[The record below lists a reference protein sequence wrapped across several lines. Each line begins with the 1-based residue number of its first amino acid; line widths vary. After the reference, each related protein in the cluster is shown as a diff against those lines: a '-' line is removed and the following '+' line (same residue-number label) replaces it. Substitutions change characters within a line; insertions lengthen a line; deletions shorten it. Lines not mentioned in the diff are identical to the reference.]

1 MRTLLSAAAVAAIA
15 AAAAAPAGASGLSRY
30 PAGWRQVTPQATT
43 GWANTATKAML
54 LVKATDLGAVPNS
67 MPLRLVV
74 GLTMRDKAGAMNLVH
89 QEHNPRSSMY
99 HKTVTP
105 AQFTAAFN
113 PTGTQVN
120 AVATYLA
127 KQGFQN
133 ISAEPNNLMITATAT
148 AGQARAAFNTDI
160 HSFKQFGHVVYAQVK
175 PAQVPT
181 ALGGTVLAVLGLNDI
196 QMQRPIRMESP
207 HPSASPPPN
216 PPPDS
221 CFALPV
227 PGTTDCIRS
236 YLAKDFQKAYN
247 GADFTTINHTHSYNG
262 LNSTTGVNDAVAV
275 FAEGNLSAILPDLRK
290 YEAISGI
297 PQVPY
302 SIVHVGVPSPDTA
315 GDIEWDLDSQT
326 STGIAQMVKHLYMYD
341 TTSLTDSDTGLEFN
355 RFTTQDIARE
365 GNASFGEC
373 EVFPYLD
380 GAMVLDDEVFNE
392 AAAQGQTVFV
402 SSGDNGSGCPV
413 LVSTGVPASGPFEAS
428 YPASSP
434 YVVAVG
440 GTTLLTDQK
449 TFAYGGEKAWEG
461 SGGGPSQFENEP
473 YWQKGV
479 TNPVADAAGLRQVP
493 DVAMDADPN
502 TGAIIYCSTCAPPG
516 LTFVGGTSLSS
527 PLTMGTYARLMT
539 AHGDEMGFASPNLY
553 YEYRAFPATTPPAV
567 PTGPPGF
574 QTSMVGGFH
583 DIYFSCNG
591 AFCAGPRYDFVTG
604 LGTNHI
610 GQQTVDIDLIN
621 DGDGQ

>member
-30 PAGWRQVTPQATT
+30 PAGLRQVTPQAST

-67 MPLRLVV
+67 LPLRLVV
-74 GLTMRDKAGAMNLVH
+74 GLTMRDKVGAMNLVH

-160 HSFKQFGHVVYAQVK
+160 HSFKQFGHVIYAQVK

-181 ALGGTVLAVLGLNDI
+181 ALGGTVAAVLGLNNI
-196 QMQRPIRMESP
+196 SLRHPIKGSFTNP

-221 CFALPV
+221 CFLV
-227 PGTTDCIRS
+227 PIAGSTDCIRS

-247 GADFTTINHTHSYNG
+247 GFQFTSINHTHSYTG
-262 LNSTTGVNDAVAV
+262 LNSTTGINDSIAV
-275 FAEGNLSAILPDLRK
+275 FAEGNLAPILPDLRK
-290 YEAISGI
+290 YELVSGI

-302 SIVHVGVPSPDTA
+302 SIVRVGVPSPDTA
-315 GDIEWDLDSQT
+315 GDIEWDLDSQS
-326 STGIAQMVKHLYMYD
+326 STGIAQLVRHIYMYD

-355 RFTTQDIARE
+355 RFAVQDIARM

-373 EVFPYLD
+373 ETFPFVD
-380 GAMVLDDEVFNE
+380 GAMVLDDEVFLE
-392 AAAQGQTVFV
+392 AAGQGQTVFS

-413 LVSTGVPASGPFEAS
+413 VISTGIPASGPPGVS

-440 GTTLLTDQK
+440 GTTLVTDQK

-461 SGGGPSQFENEP
+461 SGGGPSMFENEP

-479 TNPVADAAGLRQVP
+479 TIPAFDAAGIRQVP
-493 DVAMDADPN
+493 DISMDADPD
-502 TGAIIYCSTCAPPG
+502 TGAIIIVNG
-516 LTFVGGTSLSS
+516 QEFFVGGTSLSS
-527 PLTMGTYARLMT
+527 PLSMGTYARLMT
-539 AHGDEMGFASPNLY
+539 AHGDEMGFASPFLY
-553 YEYRAFPATTPPAV
+553 YEYRAFPAPTLPAV
-567 PTGPPGF
+567 PMGPLGF
-574 QTSMVGGFH
+574 ETNLVGGFH
-583 DIYFSCNG
+583 DIYTSGNG
-591 AFCAGPRYDFVTG
+591 QYTALPRYDLVTG
-604 LGTNHI
+604 LGTLHI
-610 GQQTVDIDLIN
+610 GHQTVDIDLIN